1 LLLNTRLLTARRRP
15 RRLATIASV
24 ALVLVPLACT
34 TSTASGPYF
43 SFVGGGN
50 GHGVGLSQ
58 FGALG
63 RADAGQNVVQI
74 IAAYYPGA
82 TGTAR
87 GASTIRVRIGDV
99 PSTTVTQFGGTMV
112 GASNGVTP
120 IIAAGPGQAMTLSR
134 SGGSVMAQ
142 VAGGATVD
150 LGPTGYVGFTQGT
163 PVSVG
168 ATGHRYRWG
177 RLVVRP
183 SSSGGLQLV
192 LDQLSLEKWTD
203 GIAEVPASWPV
214 AALQAQAVAARTYGA
229 WRQAHPRNANYDVDQ
244 LAGDGTYTG
253 FDREGS
259 TYGSR
264 WIQAVDSTANLVLTY
279 GGVPIQAFYSASNG
293 GYTESSAYVFV
304 ASLPYLQANPDP
316 LDAAPGN
323 PASSWTRSY
332 TGAELGAWLRASG
345 RPDIGDVVGIELL
358 GGLGASGRVDK
369 AAFRIHGTTGAT
381 DLVTGDQLRAAVN
394 AAAPAARDLLSTKF
408 SIRGGAQ
415 PG

>member
-1 LLLNTRLLTARRRP
+1 MKIVAAEHTA
-15 RRLATIASV
+15 AEHV
-24 ALVLVPLACT
+24 AARQ
-34 TSTASGPYF
+34 TASSLDVSRRSPPSPSCSSRCRAPPARPAGSSF
-43 SFVGGGN
+43 AFVGSGN

-63 RADAGQNVVQI
+63 RAEAGQNVVQI

-87 GASTIRVRIGDV
+87 GASTIRVRVGDV
-99 PSTTVTQFGGTMV
+99 PSTTITQFGGTMV
-112 GASNGVTP
+112 GAANGVTP

-134 SGGSVMAQ
+134 SGGHVIAR

-163 PVSVG
+163 PMAVG

-177 RLVVRP
+177 RLVARP
-183 SSSGGLQLV
+183 SASGGLQLV
-192 LDQLSLEKWTD
+192 LDQLSLDKWTD
-203 GIAEVPASWPV
+203 GIAEVPASWPM
-214 AALQAQAVAARTYGA
+214 AALQAQAVAARTFGA
-229 WRQAHPRNANYDVDQ
+229 YRQAHPRNANYDVDQ
-244 LAGDGTYTG
+244 LAGDGTYAG
-253 FDREGS
+253 YDREGS

-293 GYTESSAYVFV
+293 GYSETSAYVFV

-323 PASSWTRSY
+323 PASSWTQILHRR
-332 TGAELGAWLRASG
+332 RAG
-345 RPDIGDVVGIELL
+345 NVAADVGP
-358 GGLGASGRVDK
+358 SRH
-369 AAFRIHGTTGAT
+369 R
-381 DLVTGDQLRAAVN
+381 
-394 AAAPAARDLLSTKF
+394 
-408 SIRGGAQ
+408 
-415 PG
+415 